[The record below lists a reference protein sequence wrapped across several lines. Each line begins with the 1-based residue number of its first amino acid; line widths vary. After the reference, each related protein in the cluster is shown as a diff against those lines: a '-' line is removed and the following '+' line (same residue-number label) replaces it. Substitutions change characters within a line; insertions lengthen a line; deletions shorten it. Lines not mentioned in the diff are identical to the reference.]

1 MKTLYA
7 CTFNNRD
14 EGDAISLENFERS
27 LQQISGNNSSQ
38 NYLDSGRHEPSW
50 IWLEAHDHGLVQPI
64 TNPTQGKNVLD
75 LFISNDDSVIIKT
88 QVILG
93 FSDHN
98 AVFVEGNL
106 KVTINKQNYS
116 PDGSLI

>member
-7 CTFNNRD
+7 CTFYNRD

-27 LQQISGNNSSQ
+27 LQQIGGNTSSQ
-38 NYLDSGRHEPSW
+38 NYPDSRRHEPSW
-50 IWLEAHDHGLVQPI
+50 IWLEAHDHGLVQLI
-64 TNPTQGKNVLD
+64 TNPIRGKNVLD

-88 QVILG
+88 QVIPG

-98 AVFVEGNL
+98 AVFVEGNI
-106 KVTINKQNYS
+106 KVTINKQIHS

>member
-1 MKTLYA
+1 MTTLYV
-7 CTFNNRD
+7 CTFYNPN

-27 LQQISGNNSSQ
+27 LQQIGRITSSR
-38 NYLDSGRHEPSW
+38 NYLDSRRHEPPW
-50 IWLEAHDHGLVQPI
+50 IWLEAHDHGLVQLI

-75 LFISNDDSVIIKT
+75 LFISNNDSVIIKT
-88 QVILG
+88 QAIPG

-98 AVFVEGNL
+98 ALFFEGNI
-106 KVTINKQNYS
+106 KVTIKKQIHS

>member
-7 CTFNNRD
+7 CTFYNRD
-14 EGDAISLENFERS
+14 EGDTISLENFERS
-27 LQQISGNNSSQ
+27 LQQIDRNTSSH
-38 NYLDSGRHEPSW
+38 NYLDSRRHEPPW
-50 IWLEAHDHGLVQPI
+50 IWLEAHDHGLVQLI

-88 QVILG
+88 QVIPG

-98 AVFVEGNL
+98 AVFVEGDIKL
-106 KVTINKQNYS
+106 TINKQIRRMV
-116 PDGSLI
+116 PV